1 VQAVL
6 AARIDRLPPEAKH
19 LLQTA
24 AVIGTKVSVSLLQA
38 IADVPDAALQH
49 HLAHL
54 QAAEFLYETRLFP
67 EREYTFKHALLREG
81 EALTRAHDDQARLAL
96 VLARLTGLLRQRA
109 EFAGAIAAGQE
120 ALALATARG
129 DLVLQVEAT
138 FYLGQA
144 YWAIGDYGRASELFR
159 RNVEA
164 LEPGTMRPD
173 RHITSQAW
181 VAFILSHL
189 GQFAEGRRQGEEA
202 LRHAMAE
209 SRQNEPMLA
218 TCYLGRLY
226 LAQGDLE
233 AAIHVLDQSLVLCRA
248 ADNWNVGRG
257 TAAGLGYAYALVG
270 RLAEGHA
277 LLEEA
282 LRGNAGAGGWRM
294 RDTLTFRDNGCA
306 PISVKELRK
315 RRPYALG

>member
-1 VQAVL
+1 VQPHVRKL
-6 AARIDRLPPEAKH
+6 NDP
-19 LLQTA
+19 
-24 AVIGTKVSVSLLQA
+24 
-38 IADVPDAALQH
+38 
-49 HLAHL
+49 
-54 QAAEFLYETRLFP
+54 
-67 EREYTFKHALLREG
+67 
-81 EALTRAHDDQARLAL
+81 
-96 VLARLTGLLRQRA
+96 
-109 EFAGAIAAGQE
+109 GQE